1 MGSVFVGKPPNLCRP
16 VMFVRSMSTQLRC
29 SGLQSVTKNG
39 FVELSDIESLDNFLA
54 QSSGD
59 PVIIF
64 KHSSTC
70 GISARAYTQMSQL
83 EHPVGLV
90 TVQTARA
97 VSDEVGRRMGLA
109 HETPQVMIVSDG
121 KVAWTASHGYVKAAA
136 VEAAL
141 EEQSAKGKE
150 QSKDGQ

>member
-1 MGSVFVGKPPNLCRP
+1 MN
-16 VMFVRSMSTQLRC
+16 
-29 SGLQSVTKNG
+29 NG
-39 FVELSDIESLDNFLA
+39 FVELLDIESLDNFLA
-54 QSSGD
+54 QSNGE

-64 KHSSTC
+64 KHSDSC
-70 GISARAYTQMSQL
+70 GISARAHTQMSEL

-97 VSDEVGRRMGLA
+97 VSDEIRKRMGLA

-121 KVAWTASHGYVKAAA
+121 KVVWTASHGQVKAAA

-141 EEQSAKGKE
+141 EEQGAKGKE
-150 QSKDGQ
+150 QSKDGALARP